1 MERTELSKLGKVAI
15 LKHLTKGVKCK
26 HETSGLGFA
35 EDAATV
41 NTQPELNTLVSQKLF
56 LEGIHFDL
64 VYTPL
69 KHLGYKLVVAAV
81 SDIYA
86 MNGEPRQLLLNVG
99 VSSRFSLEDLEDLQA
114 IEEAKGAPTEPAE
127 VFFERVE
134 AYRKAH
140 GIN

>member
-41 NTQPELNTLVSQKLF
+41 NTQLELNTLVSQKLF

-99 VSSRFSLEDLEDLQA
+99 VSSRFSLEDLEDLYDGVYTA
-114 IEEAKGAPTEPAE
+114 ADFYHLDLIKTDVTSSE
-127 VFFERVE
+127 VSR
-134 AYRKAH
+134 
-140 GIN
+140 

>member
-1 MERTELSKLGKVAI
+1 MW
-15 LKHLTKGVKCK
+15 
-26 HETSGLGFA
+26 LGFA
-35 EDAATV
+35 EDAATI

-99 VSSRFSLEDLEDLQA
+99 VSSRFSLEDLEDLYDGVYTA
-114 IEEAKGAPTEPAE
+114 ANFYHSCIIVIFHSA
-127 VFFERVE
+127 
-134 AYRKAH
+134 RKTSR
-140 GIN
+140 NRD